1 LGFQWYAS
9 SNFLTSIK
17 ISIFDRLC
25 ETFVFFVVKPNSTNM
40 SETIYLNGSLI
51 DKNEASISPED
62 RGFNFADG
70 IYEVIKFY
78 GGKPFRYADHMERLR
93 RSLREIR
100 IDFDG
105 LDKLEAVFQ
114 SLLEQNGLANQEA
127 GIYLQITRG
136 SHTRIHRFP
145 EDIKPTVY
153 ATAFPFASKQDQLEN
168 GVKVITAED
177 IRWLRCD
184 IKSISLLPNVLYAQ
198 KADEHDAAEA
208 IFIRNGIVTEGT
220 HSSFMAVKSGVV
232 YTHPDSNLILPSITK
247 KVILEICR
255 ENNIAVVEEG
265 IPASELASMD
275 EMMIVGT
282 GSEVTPVVQI
292 DEKSVGNGR
301 PGPVTRFIQDKFFE
315 QTQP

>member
-1 LGFQWYAS
+1 
-9 SNFLTSIK
+9 
-17 ISIFDRLC
+17 
-25 ETFVFFVVKPNSTNM
+25 M
-40 SETIYLNGSLI
+40 SEIIYLNGKLI
-51 DKNEASISPED
+51 PKTEAAISPED

-70 IYEVIKFY
+70 IYEVIKYY
-78 GGKPFRYADHMERLR
+78 GGKPFRYADHLERLR
-93 RSLREIR
+93 RSLHEVR

-105 LDKLEAVFQ
+105 LDQLEAVFQ

-145 EDIKPTVY
+145 EGTKPTVY
-153 ATAFPFASKQDQLEN
+153 ATAFPFASKWDQLEN
-168 GVKVITAED
+168 GVKVITTED

-220 HSSFMAVKSGVV
+220 HSSFMAVKNGVV

-255 ENNIAVVEEG
+255 ENNIKVVEEG
-265 IPASELASMD
+265 IPASELAAMD

-282 GSEVTPVVQI
+282 GSEVTPVVQL
-292 DEKSVGNGR
+292 DETLVGNGKS
-301 PGPVTRFIQDKFFE
+301 GPATLFIQEKFFE
-315 QTQP
+315 KTQFLT

>member
-1 LGFQWYAS
+1 
-9 SNFLTSIK
+9 
-17 ISIFDRLC
+17 
-25 ETFVFFVVKPNSTNM
+25 M
-40 SETIYLNGSLI
+40 SETIYLNGNLI
-51 DKNEASISPED
+51 PKMDAAISPED

-70 IYEVIKFY
+70 IYEVIKYY

-93 RSLREIR
+93 RSLREVR

-105 LDKLEAVFQ
+105 LDQFEAVFQ
-114 SLLEQNGLANQEA
+114 TLLEQNGLDNQEA

-145 EDIKPTVY
+145 GNTKPTVY
-153 ATAFPFASKQDQLEN
+153 ATAFPFASKWDQLEN

-198 KADEHDAAEA
+198 KADEQNAAEA
-208 IFIRNGIVTEGT
+208 IFIRNSIVTEGT
-220 HSSFMAVKSGVV
+220 HSSFMAVKNGVV

-247 KVILEICR
+247 RVILEICR
-255 ENNIAVVEEG
+255 ENNIQVVEEG
-265 IPASELASMD
+265 IPASELATMD

-282 GSEVTPVVQI
+282 GSEVTPVVQL
-292 DEKSVGNGR
+292 DENVVGNGKS
-301 PGPVTRFIQDKFFE
+301 GPVTLFIQEKFFE
-315 QTQP
+315 KTQFLT